1 MSGRVTQYSPT
12 MKGGGLL
19 ILAVV
24 ALIGGAVSVVFLS
37 KAQTQVKEHE
47 ATIETQKGKIDTLT
61 QKNTTLTQEKA
72 DLTTNLTQARDTI
85 TQTENRLLKLKDD
98 FDVQK
103 AEHDAFLEKT
113 AEELA
118 AKDETIKALNDDLAA
133 AKNKHRDYD
142 TQISDLNTQIVTKDQ
157 EIDAIQRRLEA
168 SDADREFLLKQRDK
182 LIAEKAELEKQFQ
195 DIAVLRE
202 KVLKLQGELM
212 ASRKLEWIRRGLY
225 GGARQK
231 GGSKL
236 MSMSRRKP
244 KEEPT
249 TNADLNVEIRRDG
262 TVKIAPTSTNTPPY
276 GVTP

>member
-1 MSGRVTQYSPT
+1 MSGRLTHYTPT

-24 ALIGGAVSVVFLS
+24 ALIGGAVSVVLLS
-37 KAQTQVKEHE
+37 KAKTQVKEHE

-103 AEHDAFLEKT
+103 AEHEAFLEKT

-118 AKDETIKALNDDLAA
+118 AKDDTIKALNDDLAA

-244 KEEPT
+244 KEET
-249 TNADLNVEIRRDG
+249 TTKTDLNVEIRRDG
-262 TVKIAPTSTNTPPY
+262 TVKIAPTSTNTPPDV
-276 GVTP
+276 VTP

>member
-1 MSGRVTQYSPT
+1 MA
-12 MKGGGLL
+12 
-19 ILAVV
+19 IV
-24 ALIGGAVSVVFLS
+24 ALIGGAVLVVFLS
-37 KAQTQVKEHE
+37 SARTEIKDHKKTIADQKG
-47 ATIETQKGKIDTLT
+47 TIE
-61 QKNTTLTQEKA
+61 TLTQEKET
-72 DLTTNLTQARDTI
+72 LTANTTKLTQELTQAKNTI
-85 TQTENRLLKLKDD
+85 TDTAERLLKANDD
-98 FDVQK
+98 FTK
-103 AEHDAFLEKT
+103 LKSEHDTFIEKT
-113 AEELA
+113 AQELA
-118 AKDETIKALNDDLAA
+118 AKDEAIKALNDDLAA

-142 TQISDLNTQIVTKDQ
+142 TQIDDLNSQIVTKDQ

-225 GGARQK
+225 GSARQK

-236 MSMSRRKP
+236 MSMSRRKT
-244 KEEPT
+244 KEDPT
-249 TNADLNVEIRRDG
+249 TSADLNVEIRRDG
-262 TVKIAPTSTNTPPY
+262 TVKIAPTSTNTPPD

>member
-1 MSGRVTQYSPT
+1 MSGRVTHYSPT

-24 ALIGGAVSVVFLS
+24 ALIGGAVLVVFLS
-37 KAQTQVKEHE
+37 KAKTQVKEHE

-118 AKDETIKALNDDLAA
+118 SKDETIKALNDDLAA

-262 TVKIAPTSTNTPPY
+262 TVKIAPPSTNPPPD

>member
-1 MSGRVTQYSPT
+1 MSGRVTHYSPT

-37 KAQTQVKEHE
+37 KAKTQVKEHE

-61 QKNTTLTQEKA
+61 KEKETLTANTTKLTQE
-72 DLTTNLTQARDTI
+72 LTQAKSTI
-85 TQTENRLLKLKDD
+85 TDTAERLLKANDD
-98 FDVQK
+98 FTK
-103 AEHDAFLEKT
+103 LKSEHDSFLEKT

-133 AKNKHRDYD
+133 AKNKHKDYD

-244 KEEPT
+244 KEQPT
-249 TNADLNVEIRRDG
+249 TNTDLNVEIRRDG
-262 TVKIAPTSTNTPPY
+262 TVKIAPTSTNTPPD

>member
-1 MSGRVTQYSPT
+1 MSGRVTHYSPT

-24 ALIGGAVSVVFLS
+24 ALIGGAVLVVFLS
-37 KAQTQVKEHE
+37 KAKTQVKEHE

-118 AKDETIKALNDDLAA
+118 SKDETIKALNDDLAA

-236 MSMSRRKP
+236 MSMTRRKP

-249 TNADLNVEIRRDG
+249 TNAALNVEIRRDG
-262 TVKIAPTSTNTPPY
+262 TVKIAPTSTNTPPM
-276 GVTP
+276 V

>member
-1 MSGRVTQYSPT
+1 
-12 MKGGGLL
+12 MKGGGFL

-24 ALIGGAVSVVFLS
+24 ALISGAFLAVFLS
-37 KAQTQVKEHE
+37 KANKQITAHE
-47 ATIETQKGKIDTLT
+47 TTINDQKGKIE
-61 QKNTTLTQEKA
+61 TLTQEKTTLEQNNA
-72 DLTTNLTQARDTI
+72 KLTDDLSQANTTI
-85 TQTENRLLKLKDD
+85 TDTANRLLKANDEFTKLKS
-98 FDVQK
+98 
-103 AEHDAFLEKT
+103 ENETFLEKT

-118 AKDETIKALNDDLAA
+118 AKDETIRALNNDLQA
-133 AKNKHRDYD
+133 AKNKNQDYD
-142 TQISDLNTQIVTKDQ
+142 TQIKDLNSQIVSKDQ
-157 EIDAIQRRLEA
+157 EIDVIEQRLNA
-168 SDADREFLLKQRDK
+168 SEADREYLLKQRDK

-249 TNADLNVEIRRDG
+249 NNADLNVEIRRDG
-262 TVKIAPTSTNTPPY
+262 TVKIAPNATNTPPN
-276 GVTP
+276 GATP

>member
-1 MSGRVTQYSPT
+1 
-12 MKGGGLL
+12 MKGSGLL

-24 ALIGGAVSVVFLS
+24 ALIGGAVSAIYLS
-37 KAQTQVKEHE
+37 KANT
-47 ATIETQKGKIDTLT
+47 TIETQKEEIVKHKGTIDTLT
-61 QKNTTLTQEKA
+61 QEKNTLTQEKA
-72 DLTTNLTQARDTI
+72 KLTTDLTKANEVI
-85 TQTENRLLKLKDD
+85 TVTENRLLKLKDD

-103 AEHDAFLEKT
+103 SEHDAFLEKT
-113 AEELA
+113 AQELA

-142 TQISDLNTQIVTKDQ
+142 TQIDDLNSQIVSKDQ

-244 KEEPT
+244 KEETPST
-249 TNADLNVEIRRDG
+249 ADLNVEIRHDG
-262 TVKIAPTSTNTPPY
+262 TVKIAPNTTNSPPD

>member
-1 MSGRVTQYSPT
+1 

-37 KAQTQVKEHE
+37 KAKTQVKKHE

-61 QKNTTLTQEKA
+61 KEKETLTANTTKLTQE
-72 DLTTNLTQARDTI
+72 LTQAKSTI
-85 TQTENRLLKLKDD
+85 TDTAERLLKANDD
-98 FDVQK
+98 FTK
-103 AEHDAFLEKT
+103 LKSEHDSFLEKT

-133 AKNKHRDYD
+133 AKNKHKDYD
-142 TQISDLNTQIVTKDQ
+142 TQISDLNSQIVTKDQ
-157 EIDAIQRRLEA
+157 KIDAIQRRLEA

-262 TVKIAPTSTNTPPY
+262 TVKIAPTSTNTPPD

>member
-1 MSGRVTQYSPT
+1 MSAEVFHHSPT
-12 MKGGGLL
+12 MKGTGLL
-19 ILAVV
+19 ILAIV
-24 ALIGGAVSVVFLS
+24 ALIGGAVLVVFLS
-37 KAQTQVKEHE
+37 SARTEIKDHKKTIADQKG
-47 ATIETQKGKIDTLT
+47 TIE
-61 QKNTTLTQEKA
+61 TLTQEKET
-72 DLTTNLTQARDTI
+72 LTANTTKLTQELTQAKNTI
-85 TQTENRLLKLKDD
+85 TATAERLLKANDD
-98 FDVQK
+98 FTK
-103 AEHDAFLEKT
+103 LKSEHDTFIEKT
-113 AEELA
+113 AQELA
-118 AKDETIKALNDDLAA
+118 AKDEAIKALNDDLAA

-142 TQISDLNTQIVTKDQ
+142 TQIDDLNSQIVTKDQ

-225 GGARQK
+225 GSASQK

-236 MSMSRRKP
+236 MSMSRRKT
-244 KEEPT
+244 KEDPT
-249 TNADLNVEIRRDG
+249 TSADLNVEIRRDG
-262 TVKIAPTSTNTPPY
+262 TVKIAPTSTNTPPD

>member
-1 MSGRVTQYSPT
+1 M
-12 MKGGGLL
+12 
-19 ILAVV
+19 
-24 ALIGGAVSVVFLS
+24 ALIGGAVLVVFLS
-37 KAQTQVKEHE
+37 KAKTQVKEHE

-262 TVKIAPTSTNTPPY
+262 TVKIAPTSTNTPPD

>member
-1 MSGRVTQYSPT
+1 MSAEVFHHSPT
-12 MKGGGLL
+12 MKGTGLL
-19 ILAVV
+19 ILAIV
-24 ALIGGAVSVVFLS
+24 ALIGGAVLVVFLS
-37 KAQTQVKEHE
+37 SARTEIKDHKKTIADQKG
-47 ATIETQKGKIDTLT
+47 TIE
-61 QKNTTLTQEKA
+61 TLTQEKET
-72 DLTTNLTQARDTI
+72 LTANTTKLTQELTQAKNTI
-85 TQTENRLLKLKDD
+85 TDTAERLLKANDD
-98 FDVQK
+98 FTK
-103 AEHDAFLEKT
+103 LKSEHDTFIEKT
-113 AEELA
+113 AQELA
-118 AKDETIKALNDDLAA
+118 AKDEAIKALNDDLAA

-142 TQISDLNTQIVTKDQ
+142 TQIDDLNSQIVTKDQ

-225 GGARQK
+225 GSARQK

-236 MSMSRRKP
+236 MSMSRRKT

-249 TNADLNVEIRRDG
+249 TSPDLNVEIRRDG
-262 TVKIAPTSTNTPPY
+262 TVKIAPTSTNTPPD

>member
-1 MSGRVTQYSPT
+1 M
-12 MKGGGLL
+12 
-19 ILAVV
+19 
-24 ALIGGAVSVVFLS
+24 VFLS
-37 KAQTQVKEHE
+37 KAKTQVKEHE

-103 AEHDAFLEKT
+103 AEHEAFIEKT

-244 KEEPT
+244 QEEPT
-249 TNADLNVEIRRDG
+249 TNAELNVEIRRDG
-262 TVKIAPTSTNTPPY
+262 TVKIAPTSTNTPSD

>member
-1 MSGRVTQYSPT
+1 MSGRVTQNSPT

-24 ALIGGAVSVVFLS
+24 ALIGGAVLVVFLS
-37 KAQTQVKEHE
+37 KAKTQVKEHE

-103 AEHDAFLEKT
+103 AEHEAFIEKT

-157 EIDAIQRRLEA
+157 EINAIQRRLEA

-244 KEEPT
+244 QEEST

-262 TVKIAPTSTNTPPY
+262 TVKIAPTSTNTPPDR
-276 GVTP
+276 VTP

>member
-1 MSGRVTQYSPT
+1 MSGRVTHYSPT

-37 KAQTQVKEHE
+37 KAKTQVKEHE

-244 KEEPT
+244 QEEPT

-262 TVKIAPTSTNTPPY
+262 TVKIAPTSTNTPPD

>member
-1 MSGRVTQYSPT
+1 MSAEVFHHSPT
-12 MKGGGLL
+12 MKGTGLL
-19 ILAVV
+19 ILAIV
-24 ALIGGAVSVVFLS
+24 ALIGGAVLVVFLS
-37 KAQTQVKEHE
+37 SARTEIKDHKKTIADQKG
-47 ATIETQKGKIDTLT
+47 TIE
-61 QKNTTLTQEKA
+61 TLTQEKET
-72 DLTTNLTQARDTI
+72 LTANTTKLTQELTQAKNTI
-85 TQTENRLLKLKDD
+85 TDTAERLLKANDD
-98 FDVQK
+98 FTK
-103 AEHDAFLEKT
+103 LKSEHDTFIEKT
-113 AEELA
+113 AQELA
-118 AKDETIKALNDDLAA
+118 AKDEAIKALNDDLAA

-142 TQISDLNTQIVTKDQ
+142 TQIDDLNSQIVTKDQ

-225 GGARQK
+225 GSARQK

-236 MSMSRRKP
+236 MSMSRRKT
-244 KEEPT
+244 KEDPT
-249 TNADLNVEIRRDG
+249 TSADLNVEIRRDG
-262 TVKIAPTSTNTPPY
+262 TVKIAPTSTNTPPD

>member
-1 MSGRVTQYSPT
+1 

-37 KAQTQVKEHE
+37 KANTKVKEHE

-103 AEHDAFLEKT
+103 AEHESFLEKT

-118 AKDETIKALNDDLAA
+118 AKDKTIKTLNDDLAA

-142 TQISDLNTQIVTKDQ
+142 TQISDLNTEIVTKDQ

-244 KEEPT
+244 QEEPT

-262 TVKIAPTSTNTPPY
+262 TVKIAPTSTNTPPDV
-276 GVTP
+276 VTP

>member
-1 MSGRVTQYSPT
+1 MSGRVTHCSPT

-24 ALIGGAVSVVFLS
+24 ALIGGAVLVVFLS
-37 KAQTQVKEHE
+37 KAKTQVKEHE

>member
-1 MSGRVTQYSPT
+1 MSGRVTHYSPT

-37 KAQTQVKEHE
+37 KAKTQVKEHE
-47 ATIETQKGKIDTLT
+47 ATIKTQKGKIDTLT
-61 QKNTTLTQEKA
+61 KEKETLTANTTKLTQE
-72 DLTTNLTQARDTI
+72 LTQAKSTI
-85 TQTENRLLKLKDD
+85 TDTAERLLKANDD
-98 FDVQK
+98 FTK
-103 AEHDAFLEKT
+103 LKSEHDSFLEKT

-133 AKNKHRDYD
+133 AKNKRKDYD
-142 TQISDLNTQIVTKDQ
+142 TQISDLNSQIVTKDQ

-262 TVKIAPTSTNTPPY
+262 TVKIAPTSTNTPPD

>member
-1 MSGRVTQYSPT
+1 MSGRVTHYSPT

-24 ALIGGAVSVVFLS
+24 ALIGGAVLVVFLS
-37 KAQTQVKEHE
+37 KAKTQVKEHE

-118 AKDETIKALNDDLAA
+118 SKDETIKALNDDLAA

-244 KEEPT
+244 QEEPT

-262 TVKIAPTSTNTPPY
+262 TVKIAPTSTNTPPDE
-276 GVTP
+276 VTP

>member
-1 MSGRVTQYSPT
+1 MSGRVTHYSPT

-37 KAQTQVKEHE
+37 KAKTQVKEHE
-47 ATIETQKGKIDTLT
+47 ATIKTQKGKIDTLT
-61 QKNTTLTQEKA
+61 KEKETLTANTTKLTQE
-72 DLTTNLTQARDTI
+72 LTQAKSTI
-85 TQTENRLLKLKDD
+85 TDTAERLLKANDD
-98 FDVQK
+98 FTK
-103 AEHDAFLEKT
+103 LKSEHDSFLEKT

-133 AKNKHRDYD
+133 AKNKHKDYD
-142 TQISDLNTQIVTKDQ
+142 TQISDLNSQIVTKDQ

-262 TVKIAPTSTNTPPY
+262 TVKIAPTSTNTPPD